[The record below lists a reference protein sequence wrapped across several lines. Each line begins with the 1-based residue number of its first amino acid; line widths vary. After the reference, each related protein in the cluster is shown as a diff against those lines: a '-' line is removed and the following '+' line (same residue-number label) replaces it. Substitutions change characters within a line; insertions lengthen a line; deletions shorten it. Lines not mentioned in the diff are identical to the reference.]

1 MPGPGAQPTKHDAE
15 TSHKLTDFFKV
26 RGKAGRRP
34 KAKGAGGRASPS
46 APETTGLQIQTPRPA
61 DVPAKKKKTNVIR
74 IDWSSGE
81 SLEKMQAAVALWVS
95 LEPTARPTLK
105 SYAAT
110 HGIPAGTLANYV
122 TSTEENRRAVGMR
135 HGAKPLCSQEE
146 QSFVVDCIRRA
157 NRANDGKSNQQVID
171 IVQELKPEL
180 SRDQAKYHVRQTLRP
195 NHKKLLSG
203 IVKAQVEPRRRKQR
217 ARERI

>member
-81 SLEKMQAAVALWVS
+81 SREKMQAAVAL
-95 LEPTARPTLK
+95 
-105 SYAAT
+105 
-110 HGIPAGTLANYV
+110 
-122 TSTEENRRAVGMR
+122 
-135 HGAKPLCSQEE
+135 
-146 QSFVVDCIRRA
+146 
-157 NRANDGKSNQQVID
+157 
-171 IVQELKPEL
+171 
-180 SRDQAKYHVRQTLRP
+180 
-195 NHKKLLSG
+195 
-203 IVKAQVEPRRRKQR
+203 
-217 ARERI
+217 